1 VAVAIGKIDALL
13 FALGIFAGSFIF
25 EEAVPYFSAF
35 YHSGSRGA
43 LTLPQWLNWN
53 AGIVVFLIVAV
64 ALGAFWVS
72 EKCEGPWRLFARTYG
87 ERLRE
92 EEKQ

>member
-13 FALGIFAGSFIF
+13 FALGIFAGSFLF
-25 EEAVPYFSAF
+25 EEAVPYFSGF

-43 LTLPQWLNWN
+43 LTLSQWLNWN
-53 AGIVVFLIVAV
+53 TGIVVFLIVAV

-72 EKCEGPWRLFARTYG
+72 EKCERPWRLYQRLYG
-87 ERLRE
+87 KHPHGE
-92 EEKQ
+92 EQQ